1 MKIKKMFLKS
11 LWILI
16 LLFAF
21 GGTPAFAAD
30 CVTEIEKIESALTSQ
45 SISQNV
51 MAQVLSLRNEAVRL
65 CNEGKTTE
73 AMVPINEAK
82 ALLGIQ

>member
-1 MKIKKMFLKS
+1 MKIKKIILNG

-30 CVTEIEKIESALTSQ
+30 CATEIQNIDDILTSQ
-45 SISQNV
+45 PISQDV
-51 MAQVLSLRNEAVRL
+51 MDQVIPLRDEAVRL

-82 ALLGIQ
+82 ALLEIQ